1 MCLIK
6 IEITIERD
14 IVACQ
19 VLFVRLGAQVNAS
32 QFLSINGIIS
42 LKFNFIKYNKEDD
55 HKRTTHFV
63 F

>member
-42 LKFNFIKYNKEDD
+42 LNLILLKI
-55 HKRTTHFV
+55 
-63 F
+63 